1 MTEKW
6 ESRMTVYEIVT
17 EKILESLR
25 NGVAPWKKPWNG
37 AGARNWETQRSYSG
51 INVFLLEPGE
61 YATFN
66 QIQKAGGRIK
76 PGEKGHLVVFWKLLE
91 KKGSE
96 VGDDDRA
103 DRVPLLRYY
112 RVWEISQ
119 CEGLKNRAKVTEHAP
134 IPEAE
139 TVVSGFKNAPRIVS
153 SGAAWYRPEEDKVGR
168 PDLGHFKE
176 AAEYYCTLFHE
187 LVHSTGH
194 PSRLG
199 RFVSGVAAFGSERY
213 SKEELVAE
221 MGAAMLCGH
230 CGLAPA
236 TIENSAAYVGNWLAV
251 LKNDPKM
258 VVQAA
263 AKAQA
268 AANHILGIAGG
279 QAE

>member
-1 MTEKW
+1 MTEKG

-76 PGEKGHLVVFWKLLE
+76 QGEKGHLVVFWKLLE
-91 KKGSE
+91 KGKAHEDDKSE
-96 VGDDDRA
+96 K
-103 DRVPLLRYY
+103 VPLLRYY
-112 RVWEISQ
+112 RVWEIGQ
-119 CEGLKNRAKVTEHAP
+119 CEGLKSKAKVAEHDP

-139 TVVSGFKNAPRIVS
+139 AVAAGFKDAPRITP
-153 SGAAWYRPEEDKVGR
+153 SGSAWYRPEEDKVGC
-168 PDLGHFKE
+168 PDICNFKQRE
-176 AAEYYCTLFHE
+176 EFYCTLFHE

-199 RFVSGVAAFGSERY
+199 RFVSGVAAFGGERY

-230 CGLAPA
+230 CGLSPA

-268 AANHILGIAGG
+268 AANYILGVKEARG
-279 QAE
+279 E